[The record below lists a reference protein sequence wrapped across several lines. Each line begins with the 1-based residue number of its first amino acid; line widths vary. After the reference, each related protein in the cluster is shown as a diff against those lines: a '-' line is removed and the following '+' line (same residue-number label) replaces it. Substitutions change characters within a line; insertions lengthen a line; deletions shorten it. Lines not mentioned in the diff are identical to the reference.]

1 MFSRISSRSSLFLL
15 LLFLIVLP
23 FLIFITLFIL
33 ILVIL
38 ILILIIR
45 HFLPKSFEPFLFWR
59 SLANHHPHYAPYRSN
74 GYHE

>member
-33 ILVIL
+33 V